1 MRDLGLSFAGGG
13 NRSFYQ
19 QGLVEA
25 WGEQLWPRVAAV
37 SGCSAGSAIAILLLS
52 GRRDEARS
60 HWDGLRKGIRKNID
74 WRRALRGEPIAPHG
88 PIYRSTVVHALID
101 GGFERIR
108 ALPFPIYVLCTIA
121 PSYVPMRAAVWLGFG
136 AYAFEKQRKPELL
149 HPRAGLTLGYREFV
163 FDARDCETPDELA
176 DLVLASSAT
185 PPFTPVGNFR
195 GLALLD
201 GGIVDNAPAYLVER
215 HPDVKRNLV
224 LLSRPYPEGTAG
236 ERGSRLYI
244 APSQRVPVER
254 WDYTEH
260 APVAETLA
268 LGARDALRY
277 EPLLKR
283 WLEHAVLPSASTSA
297 AKLRAS

>member
-1 MRDLGLSFAGGG
+1 MRDLGLTFAGGG

-25 WGEQLWPRVAAV
+25 WAERLWPRVAAV
-37 SGCSAGSAIAILLLS
+37 AGCSAGSAIAILLLS
-52 GRRDEARS
+52 GRRDQARS
-60 HWDGLRKGIRKNID
+60 HWDGLRKGITKNVD
-74 WRRALRGEPIAPHG
+74 LLRALRGEPIAPHG
-88 PIYRSTVVHALID
+88 PIYRSTVVQALIE
-101 GGFERIR
+101 GGLERIR
-108 ALPFPIYVLCTIA
+108 ALPFPIYVLCSEV
-121 PSYVPMRAAVWLGFG
+121 PSYVPMRAAVALGFG
-136 AYAFEKQRKPELL
+136 AYAYEKQRRPDLL
-149 HPRAGLTLGYREFV
+149 HPEAGRKLGYREFA

-195 GLALLD
+195 GRALLD

-224 LLSRPYPEGTAG
+224 LLSRPYPEGVAG
-236 ERGSRLYI
+236 ERGMRLYI
-244 APSQRVPVER
+244 APSERVPVER

-268 LGARDALRY
+268 LGARDALRF
-277 EPLLKR
+277 ESVFAR
-283 WLEHAVLPSASTSA
+283 FLERKLASEA
-297 AKLRAS
+297 RASAE